1 MTVDKIGTIFQ
12 VNANT
17 LYITDDANTAIF
29 PESSGNF
36 LYINLSH
43 RGHYEVHGDPIHAQS
58 VGGQHGAQPAVPFSF
73 MRRASAPA
81 STGVS
86 QPGTSRQSRPN
97 MFPAKDFQRA
107 VHIGEVMSG
116 KITSSRTVVIRF
128 TESEATVDHITAKV
142 KEALGC
148 EDSLTLT
155 DSQGNE
161 IIDSHATRILI
172 TGNKTQGKYMLFTM
186 RSSSSG
192 EVGGRT
198 KQDDLKHAAE
208 SLPDITEAIRV
219 LSDIAK
225 RGAQEATL
233 TLARDSQ
240 LSCV

>member
-1 MTVDKIGTIFQ
+1 MKCTGT
-12 VNANT
+12 
-17 LYITDDANTAIF
+17 
-29 PESSGNF
+29 
-36 LYINLSH
+36 
-43 RGHYEVHGDPIHAQS
+43 R
-58 VGGQHGAQPAVPFSF
+58 F
-73 MRRASAPA
+73 MRSLWVVNMVLNQQFLFPSCVEHLLLPPLGCPNLEHLDKVAPTCFLLRI
-81 STGVS
+81 S
-86 QPGTSRQSRPN
+86 
-97 MFPAKDFQRA
+97 K

>member
-1 MTVDKIGTIFQ
+1 
-12 VNANT
+12 
-17 LYITDDANTAIF
+17 
-29 PESSGNF
+29 
-36 LYINLSH
+36 
-43 RGHYEVHGDPIHAQS
+43 
-58 VGGQHGAQPAVPFSF
+58 

-198 KQDDLKHAAE
+198 KQAE